1 MSRQGPHDLIRESQ
15 IFGGKTDQQ
24 HGDSKFIWKYDVQR
38 GSPDLISGLKYKIF
52 GEYCEY

>member
-1 MSRQGPHDLIRESQ
+1 MSRQGAHDLIRESQ

-24 HGDSKFIWKYDVQR
+24 RGDLKFIWQYDVQR

>member
-24 HGDSKFIWKYDVQR
+24 RGDLKFIWQYDVQG
-38 GSPDLISGLKYKIF
+38 GSPDFISGLKYKIF
-52 GEYCEY
+52 GEYCKY